1 MKILVVNSGSSSIK
15 YCLLDMTDQSLLAKG
30 LVERIGIKVSCIN
43 YFPTGKDATKR
54 VMAIPDHRKGIELV
68 IDALLNSKSG
78 VIDDISKITAVG
90 HRVVHGGEK
99 YSGSVLL
106 NDDVINTLN
115 EFIELAPLHNPPNIL
130 GIKVCQELLPD
141 TPQVGVFDTAFHQS
155 IPKEAFLYGL
165 PYSYYE
171 QYRIRRYGFHGT
183 SHQYVAQR
191 AAEIL
196 GKDIKELKI
205 ITCHIG
211 NGSSITAVTEGKP
224 GDTSLGFGTISGI
237 IMGTRCG
244 DVDPAIIPYLME
256 KENLSFKEI
265 NDILYRKSGFIGLSE
280 GISRD
285 MRDMEE
291 QVQAGN
297 IKAKR
302 TLDVLFYGLKKYI
315 GAYTAAMNGL
325 DVLVFTAGIGENDPR
340 LRKEVCQSLDFFG
353 INIDDSKNDGLRGKE
368 AIISTENSRV
378 TVLVIP
384 TYEELMIARDTVEIC
399 SILKLYAYSKK

>member
-15 YCLLDMTDQSLLAKG
+15 YCLFDMTDQSLLAKG
-30 LVERIGIKVSCIN
+30 LVERIGIKGSCIN
-43 YFPTGKDATKR
+43 HFPTGKDATKR

-211 NGSSITAVTEGKP
+211 NGSSITAVKEGKSI
-224 GDTSLGFGTISGI
+224 DTSLGFGTISGI

-280 GISRD
+280 GISSD
-285 MRDMEE
+285 MRDLEE

-297 IKAKR
+297 VKAKR

-368 AIISTENSRV
+368 AIISTEDSKV

-399 SILKLYAYSKK
+399 NNLK